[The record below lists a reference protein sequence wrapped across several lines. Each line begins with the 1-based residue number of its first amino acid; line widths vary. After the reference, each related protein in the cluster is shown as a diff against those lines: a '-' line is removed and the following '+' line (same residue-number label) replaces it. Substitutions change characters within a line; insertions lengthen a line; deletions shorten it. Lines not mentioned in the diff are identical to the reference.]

1 MWLYLCF
8 IFSAES
14 FTDIIIFYL
23 LVCLSV
29 RLLFS
34 LSCAGSFCLFTFI
47 FPFYWFLFSGVL
59 VFPPGYVDVD
69 SQICLSIYFS
79 LCVLVSSCMFCP
91 VFVIGCVVFCFL
103 TIYMPKLSILI
114 DNCLASQGWWD
125 SLLREGGE
133 ALSQQ
138 GRVLAFKGWQQSTN
152 PPLT

>member
-69 SQICLSIYFS
+69 SQFACPSTFRCASLYLHVCFVLYLSLVVLSFAFWLYIYTRTQS
-79 LCVLVSSCMFCP
+79 K
-91 VFVIGCVVFCFL
+91 G
-103 TIYMPKLSILI
+103 IYIIYSQCSIDYI
-114 DNCLASQGWWD
+114 SKNTRHGPEKVHSVRQV
-125 SLLREGGE
+125 
-133 ALSQQ
+133 Q
-138 GRVLAFKGWQQSTN
+138 
-152 PPLT
+152 

>member
-29 RLLFS
+29 RLLFL

-69 SQICLSIYFS
+69 SQFACPSTFRCASLYLHVCFVLYLSLVVLSFAFWLYIYCSVLYTDSEPPEHLIQLSIHFEQCRGRRS
-79 LCVLVSSCMFCP
+79 
-91 VFVIGCVVFCFL
+91 
-103 TIYMPKLSILI
+103 K
-114 DNCLASQGWWD
+114 
-125 SLLREGGE
+125 GGI
-133 ALSQQ
+133 
-138 GRVLAFKGWQQSTN
+138 
-152 PPLT
+152 PLYK